1 MVSAGVDPRSHFV
14 LCSLIL
20 IYIVCNWC
28 TVVPTLRSVKIFPNK
43 PCLLHVC
50 NSSLLKTAIKVS
62 LGAIS
67 PFFHYV
73 FTRLENF
80 LFLSSLK
87 LSSANF
93 LSLEE
98 FKICCL
104 GKGYVCGDGI
114 SIVYSSWHFKL

>member
-28 TVVPTLRSVKIFPNK
+28 TVVPTLRSVNLFPNK

-50 NSSLLKTAIKVS
+50 NSSLLKTAIQVS

-67 PFFHYV
+67 PFSHCV
-73 FTRLENF
+73 FTSLENF
-80 LFLSSLK
+80 LLFSSSLK

-93 LSLEE
+93 LSLDE

-104 GKGYVCGDGI
+104 GKGYVCWRRDLYCI
-114 SIVYSSWHFKL
+114 